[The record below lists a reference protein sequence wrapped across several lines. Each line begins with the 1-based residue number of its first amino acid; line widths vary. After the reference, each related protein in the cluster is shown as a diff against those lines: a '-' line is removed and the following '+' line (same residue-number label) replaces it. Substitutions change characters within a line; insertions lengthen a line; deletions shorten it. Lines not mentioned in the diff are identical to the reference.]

1 MGNNRKNIFIQ
12 ECKVQK
18 YLGIMVDHKLKFSE
32 HIDYIKQK
40 VCKRIGAMYRSKKLL
55 PLKFRKMFANALMLP
70 QFDYLDIIYSRAGKT
85 KLKELDLL
93 YRKVA
98 KIALDVSKQ
107 ESTLLV
113 YKDMKWIP
121 LHLRRQ
127 LHLSTYMFRIV
138 NGCCPSNFVNKFQY
152 ISGGSR
158 DGDNC
163 NLYTQK
169 SKSHKEFFYLGAKCW
184 NILPKYLRTSDNVK
198 LFSRQYKQQLL
209 NSILTDSNY
218 QLENA
223 FDYFYKIKPVESATI
238 ESSSMGNAISAVL
251 ESVRN
256 Y

>member
-1 MGNNRKNIFIQ
+1 MGNNRDNIFIQ

-18 YLGIMVDHKLKFSE
+18 YLGLMVDHKLKFSE

-40 VCKRIGAMYRSKKLL
+40 ISKRIGAMYRSKKLL
-55 PLKFRKMFANALMLP
+55 PLKYRKMFANALMLP
-70 QFDYLDIIYSRAGKT
+70 QFDYLDIIYSKAGKT
-85 KLKELDLL
+85 KLNELDLL

-127 LHLSTYMFRIV
+127 LHLSTYMFRTI
-138 NGCCPSNFVNKFQY
+138 NGYCPLNFGNKFQY

-158 DGDNC
+158 DGNNC

-169 SKSHKEFFYLGAKCW
+169 SKSHKEFSYLGAKCW
-184 NILPKYLRTSDNVK
+184 NNLPNYLRNSDNVK
-198 LFSRQYKQQLL
+198 LFSKQYKQQLL
-209 NSILTDSNY
+209 NSIQTDNNY
-218 QLENA
+218 KLENA
-223 FDYFYKIKPVESATI
+223 FDYFYKFKPSESAIVESV
-238 ESSSMGNAISAVL
+238 AI
-251 ESVRN
+251 
-256 Y
+256 